1 MFGFLKK
8 EKNKEEKQESQ
19 SFLSKAFDKTF
30 STIKTVVP
38 QKKEKISFDD
48 IEELLIEADVEY
60 EIIEKAMNGL
70 PNMIS
75 RKELRHRLV
84 MLFEHAP
91 KVDFDKFE
99 KPFVRLIIGVNGA
112 GKTTTIAKLANM
124 LKKDGQSVILGA
136 GDTFRAAAIEQL
148 STWAERLNIPIIKT
162 KQGHDSSAVA
172 FDTISSAIARG
183 VDNVII
189 DTAGRLQTQTNLNN
203 ELKKIVK
210 ICQKALNNKPFLKLM
225 VLDGTQGNSA
235 IAQAKAFN
243 ELIEIDGIIV
253 TKLDGTAKGGA
264 LFSIS
269 NQLELPIFYIGVGE
283 KENDLVEFSPDSF
296 VDALLDEI
304 YINNTKE

>member
-1 MFGFLKK
+1 MFSFLKK
-8 EKNKEEKQESQ
+8 DKTEENSNLQEQENKN
-19 SFLSKAFDKTF
+19 FLSKALSKTF
-30 STIKTVVP
+30 SSIKNVVP
-38 QKKEKISFDD
+38 QKKEKISFDE

-70 PNMIS
+70 PDMIT
-75 RKELRHRLV
+75 RKQLRHRLV

-91 KVDFDKFE
+91 EVNLQKI

-112 GKTTTIAKLANM
+112 GKTTTIAKLAAK
-124 LKKDGQSVILGA
+124 LKKENQSVILGA

-148 STWAERLNIPIIKT
+148 STWANKLGIPIIKT
-162 KQGHDSSAVA
+162 KQGHDASAVA
-172 FDTISSAIARG
+172 YDTISAAIARNI
-183 VDNVII
+183 DNVII

-210 ICQKALNNKPFLKLM
+210 VCSKALNDAPHQKLM
-225 VLDGTQGNSA
+225 ILDGTQGNSA

-243 ELIEIDGIIV
+243 EIVGIDGIIV

-269 NQLELPIFYIGVGE
+269 NQLELPIFYIGIGE
-283 KENDLVEFSPDSF
+283 KENDLIEFSPDNF
-296 VDALLDEI
+296 VDSLLDEI
-304 YINNTKE
+304 YIKD